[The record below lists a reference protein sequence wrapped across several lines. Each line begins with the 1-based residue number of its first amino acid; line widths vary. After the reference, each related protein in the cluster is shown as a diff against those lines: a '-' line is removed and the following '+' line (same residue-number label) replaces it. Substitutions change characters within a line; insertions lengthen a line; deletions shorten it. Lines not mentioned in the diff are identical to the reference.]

1 MSDLRSMME
10 PGMETM
16 FSDGLWMPWAWRF
29 CCTAR
34 CRCDHLP
41 VGVSGQRINIDMAVV
56 VMSMKGTMKD
66 ILQAT

>member
-1 MSDLRSMME
+1 
-10 PGMETM
+10 
-16 FSDGLWMPWAWRF
+16 MPWAWRF

-56 VMSMKGTMKD
+56 VMRMNGTMKD
-66 ILQAT
+66 ILQAMWAVRPWFCIRESTMAGITK